1 MGNLLQFLLGTG
13 ALWAMTALC
22 VAQTA
27 AGLYA
32 RQYPMALIMAAYA
45 FADIGLIW
53 NINAETY

>member
-53 NINAETY
+53 NIIK